1 MHSTRRLSAR
11 TAVSIRPLWTWALP
25 LSRRLKLAEVI
36 VAVAVIA
43 VVGCGTATGT
53 GIKPSSGNVPSI
65 AGTTAI
71 QRDPSSSAV
80 GSNVTSPAEWGAP
93 DGSVA
98 RAFATAEAGADGL
111 RVYAPTLLPNSTVAP
126 DTWWPISEVDS
137 PSAYAGPRVSNP
149 HILSEE
155 GGLPEIRVALK
166 SSDGW
171 LEIIEDV
178 RGDLGDI
185 EGTSIGTISGRQ
197 ATLYVVEGCYC
208 VQWSDEGIWYAVF
221 ARGWSEE
228 DIREVALDMRP
239 LGES

>member
-1 MHSTRRLSAR
+1 
-11 TAVSIRPLWTWALP
+11 VSIRPLWTWALT

-53 GIKPSSGNVPSI
+53 GIKPSSGNAPSSGGATI
-65 AGTTAI
+65 I
-71 QRDPSSSAV
+71 QHDPSSSAAV
-80 GSNVTSPAEWGAP
+80 SNAPSPADWDAP

-98 RAFATAEAGADGL
+98 RAFAAAEAGADGL
-111 RVYAPTLLPNSTVAP
+111 RVYAPTLLPNSTVAL

-137 PSAYAGPRVSNP
+137 PGSYAGPQVSNP

-171 LEIIEDV
+171 LEIIENV

-185 EGTSIGTISGRQ
+185 EGTSIGTISGHQ
-197 ATLYVVEGCYC
+197 ATLYVMEGCYC
-208 VQWSDEGIWYAVF
+208 VQWSDQEIWYALF

-228 DIREVALDMRP
+228 DIRVVALDLRP